1 MHNFLKEKKLGE
13 LCRTDGTHPFLNYD
27 IHMTSSPYFIRQKKT
42 SACPNLLEKWTNFS
56 FNS

>member
-13 LCRTDGTHPFLNYD
+13 LCRMDFNFTHPFLNYD

-42 SACPNLLEKWTNFS
+42 SACPNLLEK
-56 FNS
+56 